1 MKILKID
8 LSKLRNEEHYQ
19 FQTDF
24 KKLVT
29 LFTPDLLGIET
40 QFQPYLPLYVDE
52 VIALN
57 IIRKSAVTDDL
68 EVNDS
73 IRDATFRGF
82 RDAVKA
88 ASSHFKPE
96 VKQAAYHLQKV
107 FKHYGDLTLKPFD
120 EETKAIYSLVADFNG
135 NYASD
140 AAIAGITDWVIELKK
155 NNDNFNNLKLKHF
168 PEGSSKNQL
177 RMKEIR
183 TTIDTVYQAIVDR
196 INALIIVNGE
206 TKFADFVGELNQHVQ
221 NYTLIYND
229 RKGINAKNINDT
241 IIETK

>member
-1 MKILKID
+1 MKIQKID

-19 FQTDF
+19 FHTDF
-24 KKLVT
+24 KKLVIDSS
-29 LFTPDLLGIET
+29 PVSLGIEV

-57 IIRKSAVTDDL
+57 IIRKSSVTDDL

-73 IRDATFRGF
+73 IRDATFRGL

-88 ASSHFKPE
+88 AANHFKPE

-120 EETKAIYSLVADFNG
+120 EETAAIYSLVADFKG
-135 NYASD
+135 SYASD
-140 AAIAGITDWVIELKK
+140 AAIAGITDWVTELKK
-155 NNDNFNNLKLKHF
+155 NNDSFDTLKHKNY

-177 RMKEIR
+177 RMKEVR
-183 TTIDTVYQAIVDR
+183 TAMDTVYYSIVNH
-196 INALIIVNGE
+196 INALITVNGE
-206 TKFADFVGELNQHVQ
+206 SDYLGFMNQLNQHIA
-221 NYTLIYND
+221 NYTLIYAE
-229 RKGINAKNINDT
+229 RKGSNAKNINDT